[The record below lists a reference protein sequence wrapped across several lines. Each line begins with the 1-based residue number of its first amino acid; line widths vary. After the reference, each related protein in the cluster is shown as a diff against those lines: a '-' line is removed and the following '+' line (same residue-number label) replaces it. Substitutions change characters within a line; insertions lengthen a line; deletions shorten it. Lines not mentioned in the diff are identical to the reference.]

1 MSDNDSSAAT
11 DLSRFEETLQ
21 ELETL
26 VRRLEQGEMP
36 LEESLKAFERG
47 VRLTREC
54 QQSLR
59 AAEQRVE
66 QVMENEQGELQQ
78 RPFSEDSDT

>member
-1 MSDNDSSAAT
+1 MSDNDSSAST

-66 QVMENEQGELQQ
+66 QVMENEQGELEQ

>member
-1 MSDNDSSAAT
+1 MSDNDNTAAT

-26 VRRLEQGEMP
+26 VRRLEQGELP

-47 VRLTREC
+47 VHLTREC

-66 QVMENEQGELQQ
+66 QVMENEQGELEQQ
-78 RPFSEDSDT
+78 PFSEDTST

>member
-26 VRRLEQGEMP
+26 VRKLEQGELP

-54 QQSLR
+54 QQSLS

-66 QVMENEQGELQQ
+66 QVMENDQGELEQ
-78 RPFSEDSDT
+78 RPFSEDGDT